1 MTETFISAHLLLGGG
16 GYAEM
21 RDGIAEAVLEMDWG
35 AGGEGGLFCSAFQC
49 TSQTEGPI
57 LHPAQLTFYTD
68 ACVVASLHPAQS

>member
-35 AGGEGGLFCSAFQC
+35 AGGREGCSAVHSSALLRQRALSC
-49 TSQTEGPI
+49 TQRN
-57 LHPAQLTFYTD
+57 
-68 ACVVASLHPAQS
+68 